1 MNKLKR
7 VVIKEELVA
16 LTGDYKK
23 ALMLNQFI
31 YWSERVKDFDKFMI
45 EEKERFI
52 KHGKYE
58 VADEIIL
65 TNGWI
70 YKKSEELSSEL
81 MLDYKIKAMRE
92 HLKFLVE
99 KGWLDERNNPN
110 FNWDKTK
117 QYRVNLIKIQQDL
130 LKLGYSLE
138 GYSMDINFINTEIA
152 STTENEQPNTTSKE
166 VRGFQKGN
174 GIDEKEIAIP
184 ETTTKTTKKKTTTKQ
199 QGYDF
204 IIDSFTENQEL
215 KTTIIQ
221 FIKMRATIKKPL
233 TDHALDLIL
242 KDLNNFTSIDSEK
255 IEILDNSTKKCWHG
269 VFELKEEK
277 QQQQTSSSKYKPFG
291 NPMGE

>member
-31 YWSERVKDFDKFMI
+31 YWSERVKDFDKFMT

-70 YKKSEELSSEL
+70 YKKSEELSDEL
-81 MLDYKIKAMRE
+81 MIDYKIKAMRV
-92 HLKFLVE
+92 HLKSLVE

-152 STTENEQPNTTSKE
+152 STTESEQSNTTLRD
-166 VRGFQKGN
+166 VRSVQKGN

-269 VFELKEEK
+269 VFALREEK
-277 QQQQTSSSKYKPFG
+277 QQQTTSPSKYKAFG
-291 NPMGE
+291 NPMGD